1 MYGADKKGEVL
12 FMKKRPVFVIIT
24 LALILSLLTSGCGT
38 KESSYDVGGFG
49 SGDATGQSES
59 QGGVIY
65 KSLIDK
71 YVGKD
76 GTRYRAYNEIL
87 KWDDYD
93 DTIAHMLPASEWLDS
108 DGKLRPPFD
117 CETVMSNGSTSY
129 ASFYVLDE
137 LAVKA
142 SVEELADISL
152 RYAASCGLCAIG
164 DIEFAGFEM
173 MIKRCNAL
181 EESLRRENFADVYL
195 DRYIEYALDLYTVP
209 KYYESMAEN
218 DKNSFFISKSWML
231 DFVEII
237 LGQPETYEQLTEE
250 RRVQLVKSVIA
261 AEKVRDNDGISFF
274 FGCITNENY
283 ISDKMGE
290 CTWEDNPW
298 LDAVRK
304 MDLTEEER
312 SVVERYI
319 GAVK

>member
-1 MYGADKKGEVL
+1 
-12 FMKKRPVFVIIT
+12 MKKYYRYIIIILISLCVLGCTNKNSSSNINETDYKNDIGKEET
-24 LALILSLLTSGCGT
+24 L
-38 KESSYDVGGFG
+38 G
-49 SGDATGQSES
+49 SGTQS
-59 QGGVIY
+59 IAKY

-117 CETVMSNGSTSY
+117 CETVISNGSTSY
-129 ASFYVLDE
+129 ASFYVPDE

-319 GAVK
+319 GSGK